1 MKADIRDIL
10 VEFSEAGS
18 SSLDYRIY
26 MILDG
31 RTANA
36 FYRVQ
41 RMFQQ
46 ACVRVCNEQGW
57 GISFTQVTIHNAA
70 DTSGKS

>member
-1 MKADIRDIL
+1 
-10 VEFSEAGS
+10 
-18 SSLDYRIY
+18 

-31 RTANA
+31 RAANA

-41 RMFQQ
+41 RMVQQ
-46 ACVRVCNEQGW
+46 ACVQVCNEQGW
-57 GISFTQVTIHNAA
+57 VIPFTQVTIHNAA